1 MRCSSSNGSS
11 RRGAPSSKRR
21 NSRRRDFSE
30 SPGVR
35 GDASYVEADRAVTQ
49 RTVIE
54 LKDVKKVYQSRVAR
68 REPVLALQNVS
79 FEVKEGEFL
88 ALVGPSG
95 CGKSTLLKLVSGLMP
110 PTEGTVKVNG
120 VEVRGPQPDIGI
132 VFQFPVLM
140 EWRRVLDNIL
150 LPIEVLERN
159 DLDYRKRA
167 LDLVKLVGL
176 TGFEDKYPFELS
188 GGMQQR
194 VSICRALIHDP
205 PGLIMD
211 EPFSALD
218 EMTRDAMNVELQ
230 RIWLERRKTVLYIT
244 HSINEAVFLSD
255 RVAVMS
261 ARPGRILKIIDIPLP
276 RPRSLRVRA
285 QPEFVQQVEAIRDLL
300 GLLE

>member
-1 MRCSSSNGSS
+1 MRGF
-11 RRGAPSSKRR
+11 RPPLFLEMHFTVAGP
-21 NSRRRDFSE
+21 D
-30 SPGVR
+30 
-35 GDASYVEADRAVTQ
+35 
-49 RTVIE
+49 VIE
-54 LKDVKKVYQSRVAR
+54 LQAVQMLYQSKVAR
-68 REPVLALQNVS
+68 REGVLALEGAS
-79 FEVKEGEFL
+79 FTVREGEFL

-95 CGKSTLLKLVSGLMP
+95 CGKSTILKLVAGLMP
-110 PTEGTVKVNG
+110 PTEGVVRVNG
-120 VEVRGPQPDIGI
+120 AAVRGPQPDLGI
-132 VFQFPVLM
+132 VFQTPVLM

-150 LPIEVLERN
+150 LPIEVLEEVN
-159 DLDYRKRA
+159 DDDYRKRA
-167 LDLVKLVGL
+167 QELVSLVGL
-176 TGFEDKYPFELS
+176 DGFEDRYPFELS

-230 RIWLERRKTVLYIT
+230 RIWLERRKTILYIT
-244 HSINEAVFLSD
+244 HSIAESVFLAD

-261 ARPGRILKIIDIPLP
+261 ARPGRILDIIDIPFP

-285 QPEFVQQVEAIRDLL
+285 LPEFVEKVESIRELL

>member
-1 MRCSSSNGSS
+1 M
-11 RRGAPSSKRR
+11 A
-21 NSRRRDFSE
+21 E
-30 SPGVR
+30 
-35 GDASYVEADRAVTQ
+35 
-49 RTVIE
+49 RTVIQ
-54 LKDVKKVYQSRVAR
+54 LQNVKKVYESKVAR
-68 REPVLALQNVS
+68 REAVLALEDAS
-79 FEVKEGEFL
+79 FDVKEGEFL

-95 CGKSTLLKLVSGLMP
+95 CGKSTILKLVSGLMP
-110 PTEGTVKVNG
+110 PTEGVVKVNEA
-120 VEVRGPQPDIGI
+120 EVRGPQSDLGI

-140 EWRRVLDNIL
+140 EWRRVLGNIL

-167 LDLVKLVGL
+167 QELVDLVGL
-176 TGFEDKYPFELS
+176 KGFEDKYPFELS

-218 EMTRDAMNVELQ
+218 EITRDAMNVELQ
-230 RIWLERRKTVLYIT
+230 RIWLERRKTILYIT
-244 HSINEAVFLSD
+244 HSIAEAVFLAD

-261 ARPGRILKIIDIPLP
+261 ARPGRILRVVNIPFP

-285 QPEFVQQVEAIRDLL
+285 NPEFVEKVEAIRDLL
-300 GLLE
+300 GLLDPGEPGGAF

>member
-1 MRCSSSNGSS
+1 M
-11 RRGAPSSKRR
+11 A
-21 NSRRRDFSE
+21 E
-30 SPGVR
+30 
-35 GDASYVEADRAVTQ
+35 

-54 LKDVKKVYQSRVAR
+54 LHNVKKVYQSKIAR
-68 REPVLALQNVS
+68 REAVLALEDVS
-79 FEVKEGEFL
+79 FRVKESEFL

-95 CGKSTLLKLVSGLMP
+95 CGKSTILKLVAGLMP
-110 PTEGTVKVNG
+110 PTEGAVRVNG
-120 VEVRGPQPDIGI
+120 VEVREPQPDLGI

-140 EWRRVLDNIL
+140 EWRRVLPNIL

-167 LDLVKLVGL
+167 QELVNLVGL
-176 TGFEDKYPFELS
+176 KGFENKYPFELS

-218 EMTRDAMNVELQ
+218 ELTRDAMNVELQ

-244 HSINEAVFLSD
+244 HSIAESVFLAD

-261 ARPGRILKIIDIPLP
+261 ARPGRILKIIDIPFP

-285 QPEFVQQVEAIRDLL
+285 LPEFVERVEAIREML
-300 GLLE
+300 GLLGENTDIHGDIEPPGPS

>member
-1 MRCSSSNGSS
+1 MS
-11 RRGAPSSKRR
+11 
-21 NSRRRDFSE
+21 
-30 SPGVR
+30 
-35 GDASYVEADRAVTQ
+35 Q

-54 LKDVKKVYQSRVAR
+54 LKDVKKLYQSKVVR
-68 REPVLALQNVS
+68 RPAVLALENVS
-79 FEVKEGEFL
+79 FEVKEREFL

-95 CGKSTLLKLVSGLMP
+95 CGKSTILKLVSGLMP
-110 PTEGTVKVNG
+110 PTEGVVRVNG

-140 EWRRVLDNIL
+140 EWRKVLDNIL
-150 LPIEVLERN
+150 LPIEVLELD
-159 DLDYRKRA
+159 DLDYRQRA
-167 LDLVKLVGL
+167 RDLVALVGL
-176 TGFEDKYPFELS
+176 TGFEDKYPLELS

-230 RIWLERRKTVLYIT
+230 RILLERHKTVLYIT
-244 HSINEAVFLSD
+244 HSITEAVFLAD

-261 ARPGRILKIIDIPLP
+261 ARPGRILKVIDVSFR

-285 QPEFVQQVEAIRDLL
+285 MPEFVDKVEEIRELL
-300 GLLE
+300 GLLDPGGSG